1 MSLKIF
7 VVFLILLLILICVSL
22 IYLFYVLINIDAI
35 YNIKSGD
42 IMYVINELNK
52 YSVRI
57 MFFLSVFVIILLM
70 IITMA
75 FVVIMFFEKNM

>member
-7 VVFLILLLILICVSL
+7 LVLMFLFLFLISVSL
-22 IYLFYVLINIDAI
+22 VYLFYALINIDAI

-42 IMYVINELNK
+42 VLYVINELNK

-57 MFFLSVFVIILLM
+57 MLFLLPS
-70 IITMA
+70 
-75 FVVIMFFEKNM
+75 